1 LPIGQPGIGVA
12 EQSMGLRARVA
23 RANPR
28 VMAAKE
34 VAVVA
39 VPVERFPLPRRVAA
53 IGSVKGPVATEQLGP
68 LALESLTQPVSLS
81 GKVLRC
87 RRILE

>member
-12 EQSMGLRARVA
+12 EQSMGLRARVD

-53 IGSVKGPVATEQLGP
+53 IGSVKDPSQLN
-68 LALESLTQPVSLS
+68 SLVRSPSRAS
-81 GKVLRC
+81 PSRSA
-87 RRILE
+87 